1 MNTWRKNLLRGR
13 YTWRI
18 LRAKVGWW
26 GIFQLLKMG
35 IFQLLL
41 TRYMVESEDNA
52 GSVPWMMILVGI
64 IASVA
69 GVFVV
74 LRFQGYLL

>member
-1 MNTWRKNLLRGR
+1 
-13 YTWRI
+13 
-18 LRAKVGWW
+18 
-26 GIFQLLKMG
+26 
-35 IFQLLL
+35 
-41 TRYMVESEDNA
+41 MVESEDNA

-74 LRFQGYLL
+74 LRFQGYLLRYFNSTHLNILERQEQVLLSPLEKIYFQRNT

>member
-18 LRAKVGWW
+18 LRAEVGGW
-26 GIFQLLKMG
+26 G